1 MPAFASIT
9 VAASDV
15 LDKVRLRAWLKASP
29 RTIQRAKGIVR
40 VADAQGAVAARSG
53 GRDGVHRNLPSRD
66 ASRIARRHRATQR
79 GCRNGCND
87 IERRLIGVAHPGYA
101 SAGGGMR
108 RMPGRA
114 FLPRMSRAGSFYG
127 RATQRRSSR

>member
-9 VAASDV
+9 VAAPDV

-29 RTIQRAKGIVR
+29 RTMPFARWIVR
-40 VADAQGAVAARSG
+40 GGAVAARSG